1 MSSRP
6 IAKRSMKTEPE
17 LLFEDNALI
26 VVNKPSGWLAEGGGE
41 RERDVEQFVSE
52 KTGRDAHCCHRLD
65 RLTSGIV
72 VLRVGRRCLKEL
84 AEQFESGRIRK
95 EYWLLVEGLWEKR
108 RQRVES
114 RIGPVGDGVWANV
127 KSGGKLAASTFRV
140 LGLDPERGVSWVSGL
155 LKTGRTHQ
163 LRLHALKAGC
173 PVLGDPLYGRGR
185 DDALFGLHGRSLRM
199 RHPGT
204 GEGLAFEADP
214 PTEWQ
219 QWLGRFMD

>member
-6 IAKRSMKTEPE
+6 AAERSMKTEPE
-17 LLFEDNALI
+17 LLFEDDAL
-26 VVNKPSGWLAEGGGE
+26 VVASKPSGWLTEGGGE
-41 RERDVEQFVSE
+41 REQDLEQFVSG
-52 KTGRDAHCCHRLD
+52 KIGRPAFCCHRLD

-72 VLRVGRRCLKEL
+72 VLRVGRRYLKEL
-84 AEQFESGRIRK
+84 AEQFERGRIRK
-95 EYWLLVEGLWEKR
+95 EYWLLVEGFWDKR
-108 RQRVES
+108 LQRVES
-114 RIGPVGDGVWANV
+114 RIGPVGGGVWANV
-127 KSGGKLAASTFRV
+127 ETGGKSAASTFRV

-163 LRLHALKAGC
+163 LRLHALKVGC
-173 PVLGDPLYGRGR
+173 PVLGDPLYGTRR

-214 PTEWQ
+214 PPEWEP
-219 QWLGRFMD
+219 WLGRFMD